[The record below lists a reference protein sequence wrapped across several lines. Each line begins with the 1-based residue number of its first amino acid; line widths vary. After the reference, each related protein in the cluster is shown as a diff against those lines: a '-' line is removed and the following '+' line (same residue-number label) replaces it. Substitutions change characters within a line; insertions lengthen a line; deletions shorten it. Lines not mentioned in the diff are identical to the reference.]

1 MGADCGY
8 EGTQCG
14 GVSWGGWAPMKSE
27 WWGQVK
33 RLLVTS
39 GGLAL
44 KASCPLEGEPLSPV
58 EAGAQRVN
66 VGNMGLR

>member
-1 MGADCGY
+1 
-8 EGTQCG
+8 
-14 GVSWGGWAPMKSE
+14 MKSE

-44 KASCPLEGEPLSPV
+44 KASSLWKESP
-58 EAGAQRVN
+58 
-66 VGNMGLR
+66 